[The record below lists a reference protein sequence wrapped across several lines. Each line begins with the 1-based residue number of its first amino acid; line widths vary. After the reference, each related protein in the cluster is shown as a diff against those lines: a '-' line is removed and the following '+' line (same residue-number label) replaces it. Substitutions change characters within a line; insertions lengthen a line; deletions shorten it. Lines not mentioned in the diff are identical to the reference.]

1 MYAEDLIS
9 WLNRR
14 RCSGA
19 SGEAHLKITFHIVPF
34 SNAANE
40 ETIAAFVAY
49 AGALAVFLSD
59 S

>member
-1 MYAEDLIS
+1 MFGCKWRGPPKDP
-9 WLNRR
+9 
-14 RCSGA
+14 
-19 SGEAHLKITFHIVPF
+19 FHIVPF